1 MHALHGHRLNPHQ
14 EFLMIPVWL
23 DDAKERAHD
32 PRPHG
37 GGPRA
42 PITFPIETVVH
53 VRATPRTRLHHGGVS
68 VRLAHHERPVGV
80 PPGVAGMSRWT
91 NCRWRLTTF
100 NVVCVMDA
108 EDRMANVRVL
118 ADTWRL
124 WVAT

>member
-1 MHALHGHRLNPHQ
+1 
-14 EFLMIPVWL
+14 
-23 DDAKERAHD
+23 
-32 PRPHG
+32 
-37 GGPRA
+37 
-42 PITFPIETVVH
+42 
-53 VRATPRTRLHHGGVS
+53 
-68 VRLAHHERPVGV
+68 
-80 PPGVAGMSRWT
+80 MSRWT